1 MNAAKAFL
9 NEAGCVEAKNRRGR
23 QPWKPRNLLPLY
35 LDVGSDLSERALY
48 KMESVTGS
56 LTEEEAA
63 KAARKMLTQHGT
75 SYNPTAVNDVTAT
88 IMLHSDLLHHT
99 PGPAVVSLL
108 VRAILPGNALLYQ
121 DRLWWD
127 INSPHIA
134 IDQYTAA
141 VCADLRLNMVC
152 YQIINRNMKEAV
164 EKARQ
169 DVTMGRLQPSE
180 GPDPGLQSEQGT
192 QYPNVVAISPE
203 LKAAIRQRQ
212 QAAAA
217 GAAPASQAEAL
228 EAAAGLSPQLPA
240 AAALSPAAAALAAA
254 AAAAAVAASPG
265 GDELVAPDDSDESM
279 SDMPELPL

>member
-152 YQIINRNMKEAV
+152 YQ
-164 EKARQ
+164 